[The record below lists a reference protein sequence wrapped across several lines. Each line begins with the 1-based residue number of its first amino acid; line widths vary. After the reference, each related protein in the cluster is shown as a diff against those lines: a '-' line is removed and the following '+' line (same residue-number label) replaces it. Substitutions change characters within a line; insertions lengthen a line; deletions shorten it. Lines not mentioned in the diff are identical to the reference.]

1 MGLRKCDNY
10 FFSISTAFTWPSWLG
25 LLVIF
30 AFPKDTIIKSGQKI
44 SFGATVTG
52 LKPLNQN
59 NIALILVGESG
70 VNKIELEKIRKGF
83 FNQISL
89 LQKQI
94 LEAEKQLGTIVQTNV
109 IKTASI
115 DVQLPTESENQPVT
129 IINSI
134 SADSKETVGL
144 VAKIKRFFLRTQ

>member
-1 MGLRKCDNY
+1 M
-10 FFSISTAFTWPSWLG
+10 
-25 LLVIF
+25 
-30 AFPKDTIIKSGQKI
+30 
-44 SFGATVTG
+44 
-52 LKPLNQN
+52 
-59 NIALILVGESG
+59 
-70 VNKIELEKIRKGF
+70 EKIRKGF

-129 IINSI
+129 IINST
-134 SADSKETVGL
+134 STDLKETVGL